1 MTAEQK
7 LIEDI
12 MNEFQL
18 AAATDRKRFNQMRR
32 DFQKENRKRGSTLV
46 EVHSSETNPIR
57 ALGSRFFFVQVYRD
71 NGFIRLSINRSELD
85 NDGNWRADITWDEL
99 MRCKIEAGYGDK
111 WAVEVY
117 PPTEAVVNVA
127 NMRHLF
133 LLDEAPEF
141 AWKKETIAPH
151 KE

>member
-1 MTAEQK
+1 M
-7 LIEDI
+7 IER
-12 MNEFQL
+12 MLNEFLMNDFQH
-18 AAATDRKRFNQMRR
+18 AAATNRNRYNQLRR
-32 DFQKENRKRGSTLV
+32 DFQNENRKRATTLV

-57 ALGSRFFFVQVYRD
+57 ALASRFFFVQVYRD
-71 NGFIRLSINRSELD
+71 NGFVRLSINRTELD

-141 AWKKETIAPH
+141 AWKKESFAPH

>member
-12 MNEFQL
+12 MNEFQR

-32 DFQKENRKRGSTLV
+32 DFQNENRKRGSILV
-46 EVHSSETNPIR
+46 EVHKSGTNPIR
-57 ALGSRFFFVQVYRD
+57 ALASRFFFVQVYRD
-71 NGFIRLSINRSELD
+71 NGFIRLSINRTELD
-85 NDGNWRADITWDEL
+85 NDGNWRAGITWDEL
-99 MRCKIEAGYGDK
+99 MQCKGEAGYGDK

-117 PPTEAVVNVA
+117 PPVEAVVNVA

-141 AWKKETIAPH
+141 AWKKESSESH